1 MTGLLQDIR
10 YAARQVRKSPGFTT
24 IAVVTIAI
32 GIAAN
37 VSVFSFMDAL
47 FLRSVP
53 AKDPS
58 RLVRIVAPEHDGG
71 GLFSYPEY
79 AYLRD
84 HLATLGLL
92 SPHYSPAPPYVPPN
106 GEPGCGLA

>member
-47 FLRSVP
+47 FLRSSV
-53 AKDPS
+53 S
-58 RLVRIVAPEHDGG
+58 
-71 GLFSYPEY
+71 
-79 AYLRD
+79 LRMGFAESNRQAQ
-84 HLATLGLL
+84 LIFGFLCKIE
-92 SPHYSPAPPYVPPN
+92 PN
-106 GEPGCGLA
+106 